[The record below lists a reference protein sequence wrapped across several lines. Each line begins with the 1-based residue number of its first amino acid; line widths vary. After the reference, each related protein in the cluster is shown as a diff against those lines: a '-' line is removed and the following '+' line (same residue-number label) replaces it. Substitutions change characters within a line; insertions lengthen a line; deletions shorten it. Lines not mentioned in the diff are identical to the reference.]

1 MDAIGSRIQKQE
13 SGQTTN
19 YAYDPLNRLKQV
31 SGKDSDT
38 YTYDPAG
45 NRLSDIK
52 YQYTYDQSNRLI
64 KRQGEQ
70 LSYAKGAIPI
80 AIQKAHTQADRRYCL
95 NRGLLKA
102 ATSAALRLGGRGA
115 NTYRDNLKYG
125 YNITLKAGDLI
136 DTEPG
141 NMAGPTK
148 EAVQYRISVG
158 KTRVIVPVV
167 TSWEVAGR
175 KQIKIEGFTTLEII
189 GMEGDAIRARVIG
202 GAETTEYQYDNNGNM
217 IAIMDSKGTTSL
229 EYDYENRLTKVTK
242 PNGAWTRFTL

>member
-31 SGKDSDT
+31 SGIVSDT

-80 AIQKAHTQADRRYCL
+80 AIQKGAYTSGQEI
-95 NRGLLKA
+95 LLKQ
-102 ATSAALRLGGRGA
+102 SPPQSGNFGCLALGARGA

-125 YNITLKAGDLI
+125 YNQTLKTGDLI

-148 EAVQYRISVG
+148 EAVQYRISTG
-158 KTRVIVPVV
+158 KTKVIVPVV
-167 TSWEVAGR
+167 TTWEESGR
-175 KQIKIEGFTTLEII
+175 KQIKIEGFTILEIP
-189 GMEGDAIRARVIG
+189 AWK
-202 GAETTEYQYDNNGNM
+202 ET
-217 IAIMDSKGTTSL
+217 
-229 EYDYENRLTKVTK
+229 
-242 PNGAWTRFTL
+242 P